1 MLLAFFHDDA
11 EAAWRADSKALAQA
25 GLDQKIAD
33 SFLRQRVAI
42 NPQQEMERLS
52 KYRIHVITCNDR
64 LYPPL
69 LKQIDYAPPVLYVAG
84 TLSEADQFAVAIVG
98 TRNSSLYGRQVT
110 ERFAADLAAGQVT
123 VVSGLAL
130 GIDTIAHT
138 ATLDA
143 GGRTL
148 AILASGLDIIYP
160 ADNTGLARRI
170 VESGQ
175 GALITEFPLGV
186 KPDMRNFPA
195 RNRIISGLSQGVL
208 ITEAPQR
215 SGALIT
221 AGFAL
226 EQGREVF
233 AVPGNILSPRSTG
246 VNKLI
251 QDGARPV
258 LNVNDILSALNLFMV
273 PQHVEMQATLPESED
288 ERTLIALL
296 SHEPL
301 HVDELIRQSEL
312 PTMTVSATLLEM
324 ELKGMIKRVGSMQYV
339 LAR

>member
-1 MLLAFFHDDA
+1 MPCITAIFSFFEEGLLFSLEPSFQGSPEPASQATSA
-11 EAAWRADSKALAQA
+11 EALHC
-25 GLDQKIAD
+25 
-33 SFLRQRVAI
+33 V
-42 NPQQEMERLS
+42 
-52 KYRIHVITCNDR
+52 
-64 LYPPL
+64 
-69 LKQIDYAPPVLYVAG
+69 
-84 TLSEADQFAVAIVG
+84 
-98 TRNSSLYGRQVT
+98 
-110 ERFAADLAAGQVT
+110 
-123 VVSGLAL
+123 
-130 GIDTIAHT
+130 
-138 ATLDA
+138 
-143 GGRTL
+143 
-148 AILASGLDIIYP
+148 
-160 ADNTGLARRI
+160 
-170 VESGQ
+170 
-175 GALITEFPLGV
+175 
-186 KPDMRNFPA
+186 
-195 RNRIISGLSQGVL
+195 
-208 ITEAPQR
+208 APQR

-233 AVPGNILSPRSTG
+233 AVPGNILSSRSTG

-258 LNVNDILSALNLFMV
+258 LNVNDILGALNLFMV